1 MKIHV
6 AVDHGGLKVNRELA
20 GISQETIAAK
30 TGLDLETIQK
40 YEDESLDLNQASLL
54 TLLKICKALDC
65 EISTILTDPETIDE
79 WEKYIDEDAD
89 DEDEKEEFD
98 YDGTTGQSV
107 DELLARVEKVI
118 RTMADEKQE

>member
-6 AVDHGGLKVNRELA
+6 AVNHGGLKVNRELA

-54 TLLKICKALDC
+54 TLLKICKVLDC
-65 EISTILTDPETIDE
+65 EISTILTDPETIDA

-89 DEDEKEEFD
+89 DDDESEEFI

-107 DELLARVEKVI
+107 DEILARVEKVI

>member
-6 AVDHGGLKVNRELA
+6 AVNHGGLKVNRELA

-30 TGLDLETIQK
+30 TGLDLETIKK

-54 TLLKICKALDC
+54 TLLKICKVLDC
-65 EISTILTDPETIDE
+65 EISTILTDPETIDA
-79 WEKYIDEDAD
+79 WEKYIDEDSD
-89 DEDEKEEFD
+89 DESEEFV
-98 YDGTTGQSV
+98 YDGTNGQSV

-118 RTMADEKQE
+118 RTMADDKRD

>member
-6 AVDHGGLKVNRELA
+6 AVNHGGLKVNRELA

-30 TGLDLETIQK
+30 TGLDLETIKK

-54 TLLKICKALDC
+54 TLLKICKVLDC
-65 EISTILTDPETIDE
+65 EISTILTDPETIDA
-79 WEKYIDEDAD
+79 WEKYIDEDSD
-89 DEDEKEEFD
+89 DESEEFD
-98 YDGTTGQSV
+98 YDETTGQSV

-118 RTMADEKQE
+118 RTMADDKQE

>member
-6 AVDHGGLKVNRELA
+6 AVNHGGLKVNRELA

-54 TLLKICKALDC
+54 TLLKICKTLDC
-65 EISTILTDPETIDE
+65 EISTILTDPETIDA

-89 DEDEKEEFD
+89 DDESEEFD
-98 YDGTTGQSV
+98 YDGTTRQSV

-118 RTMADEKQE
+118 RTMADDKQE

>member
-6 AVDHGGLKVNRELA
+6 AVNHGGLKVNRELA

-65 EISTILTDPETIDE
+65 EISTILTDPETIDA
-79 WEKYIDEDAD
+79 WEKYIDEDSD
-89 DEDEKEEFD
+89 DESEEFD
-98 YDGTTGQSV
+98 YDETTGQSV

-118 RTMADEKQE
+118 RTMADDKQE